1 MRCYHHFLQKKREEK
16 NKNFKS
22 EGPEPHPICWLLS
35 DGSERSE
42 VGSTPNGSQCFPVSW
57 GFTS

>member
-1 MRCYHHFLQKKREEK
+1 MIITLMYKLSMRCYHHFLQKMGEEK

-35 DGSERSE
+35 D
-42 VGSTPNGSQCFPVSW
+42 
-57 GFTS
+57 